1 MRTEPETRAMLTRTQ
16 ILRARDVAALLHVP
30 TSTIH
35 EWARTG
41 KLPSRKRGR
50 HRLFILDEIQEWI
63 HAED

>member
-1 MRTEPETRAMLTRTQ
+1 MRIEPENRVTAPRTQ

-30 TSTIH
+30 TSTVH

-41 KLPSRKRGR
+41 RLPSRKRGR
-50 HRLFILDEIQEWI
+50 HRLFILDEVEQWI